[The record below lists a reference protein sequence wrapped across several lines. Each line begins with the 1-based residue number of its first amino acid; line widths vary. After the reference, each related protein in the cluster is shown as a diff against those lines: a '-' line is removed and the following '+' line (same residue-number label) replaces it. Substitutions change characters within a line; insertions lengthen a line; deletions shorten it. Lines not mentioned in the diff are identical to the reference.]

1 MRERRKLLTSLLQ
14 PFHSRTKGIN
24 GIHGINESKELLMKV
39 KGLAAL
45 KAGGPL
51 ESFEFERRSLAAT
64 DVAFKITHAGIC
76 HSDIHQVREE
86 WGPALFPMVP
96 GHEIVGVVTE
106 IGSSVSKFKI
116 GDRIG
121 VGVFIDS
128 CRICE
133 PCKSGLQQYCDEGM
147 TGTYN
152 GYERDGKTIA
162 FGGYSN
168 GFVIDQDYAV
178 TIPSNLDMA
187 GVAPLLCA
195 GITLYSPIKHFKVTR
210 GSKVAVMGLGGL
222 GHMGVKFAAAMGAEV
237 TVLSHSANKKEDALR
252 MGAKEFVVVRSDEDL
267 KPLKRKFDLI
277 LNTVSA
283 MVDINQY
290 LATLKIDGTLVIIGL
305 PDSPYAVSAGAML
318 NGRKSLTGS
327 MIGGMPELQ
336 EMLDFAGLHNIVSDI
351 ELINADYVEEAYR
364 RTVASDVKYRF
375 VIDASTF

>member
-1 MRERRKLLTSLLQ
+1 
-14 PFHSRTKGIN
+14 
-24 GIHGINESKELLMKV
+24 MKV

-51 ESFEFERRSLAAT
+51 ELFQFERRALGAN
-64 DVAFKITHAGIC
+64 DVAFKITHEGIC

-86 WGPALFPMVP
+86 WGPSIFPMVP
-96 GHEIVGVVTE
+96 GHEIVGIVSE
-106 IGSSVSKFKI
+106 IGSSVSKFKV

-128 CRICE
+128 CRKC
-133 PCKSGLQQYCDEGM
+133 PSCKAGMQQYCDEGM

-162 FGGYSN
+162 FGGYCD

-195 GITLYSPIKHFKVTR
+195 GITLYSPIKHFKV
-210 GSKVAVMGLGGL
+210 GPGMKVAVMGLGGL

-237 TVLSHSANKKEDALR
+237 TVLSHSANKREDALS
-252 MGAKEFVVVRSDEDL
+252 MGAKEFLVIKDNEDL
-267 KPLKRKFDLI
+267 KPLVRRFDLV

-283 MVDINQY
+283 LIDINAY
-290 LATLKIDGTLVIIGL
+290 LGILKIDGTLVVIGL
-305 PDSPYAVSAGAML
+305 PDAPYSVKAGAL
-318 NGRKSLTGS
+318 LDGRKSLTGS
-327 MIGGMPELQ
+327 MIGGMVELQ
-336 EMLDFAGLHNIVSDI
+336 EMLDFAGEHNIVSDV
-351 ELINADYVEEAYR
+351 ELVNADYVEKAYE